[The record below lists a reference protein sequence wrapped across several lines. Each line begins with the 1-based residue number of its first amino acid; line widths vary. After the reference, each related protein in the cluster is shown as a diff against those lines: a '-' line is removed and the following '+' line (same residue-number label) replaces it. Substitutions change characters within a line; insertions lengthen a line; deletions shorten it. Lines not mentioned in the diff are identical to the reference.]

1 MEFSRNNDQKD
12 REENIELLLD
22 RERPGVKQ
30 RLEFLG
36 DSVLVKH
43 DNNYDSANKDRV
55 AKAKAEAD
63 RCSAQA

>member
-1 MEFSRNNDQKD
+1 MCSSDLKECVPVVVSGRVDNASGSN
-12 REENIELLLD
+12 
-22 RERPGVKQ
+22 V
-30 RLEFLG
+30 FLG